1 MNTLLP
7 EYFPPS
13 YFDKRTTRRR
23 LLNNM
28 YDVATRKAMRPGK
41 RALLMLESEQ
51 FFAIVTQEDDGYL
64 VSVLKEPKQ
73 NKDSYIEVNVNEAH
87 PMYARIHDICAMLNI
102 AGVGQEVEGVGEAFD
117 TALYKVILT
126 KEENEELTK

>member
-1 MNTLLP
+1 MFLYLP
-7 EYFPPS
+7 STGFYF
-13 YFDKRTTRRR
+13 TRRS
-23 LLNNM
+23 LLQDV
-28 YDVATRKAMRPGK
+28 YDGLMPSTIRPAG
-41 RALLMLESEQ
+41 MLFLETETKEQ

-87 PMYARIHDICAMLNI
+87 SMYPRIRDICSMLNI
-102 AGVGQEVEGVGEAFD
+102 AGIGQEVEGVGEAFE

-126 KEENEELTK
+126 KDENEELVK